1 MKKIIIF
8 CLGLLVISSA
18 SRAQVESETLT
29 IKAVKKGE
37 EPKEVMDAVK
47 KDFPV
52 AIVSDLSMLPGKLYG
67 ERWSVVMD
75 DKLDG
80 NPPDMYLVTLKEGND
95 HYKAVYDKLGK
106 IKSSKTVIKQTQL
119 PKEVLNT
126 IQNKYSDWT
135 IVKDLEKITYKDG
148 LTREA
153 FHVEIQKDKMYRHL
167 FLNSDG
173 ALIKDVPEKHSK

>member
-1 MKKIIIF
+1 MKKITMF

-18 SRAQVESETLT
+18 SHAQIESETLT
-29 IKAVKKGE
+29 VKAVKKGA

-52 AIVSDLSMLPGKLYG
+52 AIVSNLSMLPGKLYG

-95 HYKAVYDKLGK
+95 HYKAVYDKAGK
-106 IKSSKTVIKQTQL
+106 IKSSKIVIKQTQL
-119 PKEVLNT
+119 PKDVLNT

-167 FLNSDG
+167 FLSADG
-173 ALIKDVPEKHSK
+173 TLIKDVLERHSK